1 MFKKCKFKEI
11 RKGLIYKLIK
21 SSVGYLI
28 IMDILALII
37 VILAVG
43 SALSF
48 AFANTL
54 HEEAGFI
61 ESFLTPE
68 YIRTFRENGCHTQQY
83 RDISDMLASLNNNTI
98 KRVLVILKSGD
109 KYYCMANSYFNY
121 SEYENF
127 EAFSDEDGILGY
139 FYVEPDDAA
148 EEEAMEQIFRRERDE
163 NTFWSISEGYTC
175 DYYMSVSYKNNL
187 DPALVYIETDIL
199 PVVNNVLTVI
209 FVTVITLLIFSAV
222 YAFFVLVRISR
233 LVVVPLKKLSK
244 AAGSATAKMDEQDF
258 TTFQTMK
265 YKNKY
270 TELDVLHDSFVTY
283 EQKLSEYITSLQDV
297 TSKQERMNAELELAN
312 NIQSSALPVDF
323 PVCEEF
329 DLYATMT
336 AAKEVGGDFY
346 DFYYLD
352 ENHLVITI
360 ADVSDKGVPA
370 ALFMMK
376 SKSMLANFISR
387 CETLEDAVKQT
398 NNLLCQK
405 NDRMLFVTA
414 FCGVLDLRTGHME
427 IVNCGHDAPL
437 LAAGSKEF
445 EFLKLES
452 NIVLAVMEDMTYT
465 HNEIDLKPG
474 DTLFLYT
481 DGLTDA
487 DDAEHNMFGGE
498 RVKNTLNELNKNEIN
513 SKDMTE
519 ALLEEVKTF
528 VNGNSRF
535 DDITTLVLKFNK
547 FK

>member
-1 MFKKCKFKEI
+1 MLKIGNLKKI
-11 RKGLIYKLIK
+11 RRGLIYKLIK

-28 IMDILALII
+28 VMDILALII
-37 VILAVG
+37 VVLAVG
-43 SALSF
+43 SAL
-48 AFANTL
+48 AITFANTL
-54 HEEAGFI
+54 REEAGFI
-61 ESFLTPE
+61 ESFITPE
-68 YIRTFRENGCHTQQY
+68 YVRTFRENACHTQQY

-98 KRVLVILKSGD
+98 KRVIVILESDG
-109 KYYCMANSYFNY
+109 KYYGMSSSFFEYDYF
-121 SEYENF
+121 ENV
-127 EAFSDEDGILGY
+127 EPYKDENGYLGY
-139 FYVEPDDAA
+139 YDVDPDDAA
-148 EEEAMEQIFRRERDE
+148 EEEAMKQIFRREVPERE
-163 NTFWSISEGYTC
+163 FWGVSEGYTC
-175 DYYMSVSYKNNL
+175 DYYMAVDYKDSL
-187 DPALVYIETDIL
+187 PPALVYIETDIL
-199 PVVNNVLTVI
+199 PVVKNVLNVI
-209 FVTVITLLIFSAV
+209 LVTVITLLLFSAV
-222 YAFFVLVRISR
+222 YAFFILVRISS

-283 EQKLSEYITSLQDV
+283 EQKLSEYISSLQDV

-437 LAAGSKEF
+437 LAADSKEF